1 MIMGFTNLII
11 EQTPKTPSV
20 DLNKFTGD
28 LIFCGRSTPEDASMI
43 YEPVLNWVEQYIHA
57 PRPVTNVRLN
67 LDYFNTTT
75 ALWLSKLLKRL
86 ANTQEPDHVL
96 ILHLYLPADE
106 FDSLRDFNDIRDAF
120 IPIADIL
127 HGDIHNLGIKLYGKD
142 EQGESIRETFVFFEA
157 EQLVNMEIA

>member
-1 MIMGFTNLII
+1 MNRH
-11 EQTPKTPSV
+11 PKTPHI

-28 LIFCGRSTPEDASMI
+28 LIFSGRSTPEDAARI
-43 YEPVLNWVEQYIHA
+43 YEPVLNWVEQYIHS

-75 ALWLSKLLKRL
+75 ALWLAKVLRLLVSAQKP
-86 ANTQEPDHVL
+86 EHVL

-106 FDSLRDFNDIRDAF
+106 YDSLKDFNDIRDAF

-127 HGDIHNLGIKLYGKD
+127 REDIHNLGIKLYGKD
-142 EQGESIRETFVFFEA
+142 EQGETIRETFVFFEA
-157 EQLVNMEIA
+157 EQLVHSEPA